1 MMEPTIVFGLF
12 TLFTIYGLWYPIP
25 LTTINPHFP
34 LPARIAGT
42 IQLTA
47 TTNSAVSMFRNVMW
61 PDSNPRPP
69 SNESLLNNITPS
81 INDQLQEFFD
91 KWDYKLEKH
100 ITENAERPI
109 STVTSYSTPTPTLQA
124 MVTNIIEP
132 QSYPA
137 SLDYNSW
144 VGYTFYQFAEKEVT
158 RNPNMYTLAAIFILV
173 NYWLVRSARQP
184 EVREELEAAKEVPI
198 DKIKE
203 LRDELIAHNARLH
216 LVEVKVEGLALADD
230 QRRFSRT
237 ASRQIPQVGESKQA
251 SAKAQTLPGTL
262 PASQPGKPEFDSLQ
276 EQLTEMRQ
284 DLVSL
289 KSNSET
295 RAEQLSENIASVM
308 STIKELQKES
318 ESTSRTRI
326 VNDAALVKKGVF
338 EDLKSELTPLSDRI
352 SDIEAYTSSSRG
364 ELGRFTSQISQI
376 MDSIN
381 LLRREFEKVKRKL
394 PADLASIK
402 TEMSREHKLEFDAV
416 EKQIIELRRA
426 ACLSRDELDDHLS
439 QRVSSIMGIINEA
452 KEDSASDAPIDP
464 IKKEMASL
472 KSSLKAV
479 EHAVK
484 EIGDETKSQDVHR
497 LRVSLEA
504 LQAESARSLQ
514 ELSNRLDIVMQDM
527 QVESWRVKHQQF
539 DQWIAMVESKL
550 QGLEHSTLTESN
562 LLPVLSQ
569 VETLN
574 TKVDL
579 NDSLL
584 KRVED
589 ECATKFEQKTLHSD
603 VKHLEGRVNQLE
615 SIPQKDPPSTI
626 KEEHTIKLRD
636 LSKSC
641 VDLRSEIGEIKD
653 TLTTLISDEV
663 PKYRSKTFDKL
674 TESVR
679 LSTSQIERD
688 IEARYARKEDVLK
701 CLTALQLD
709 GKRPIDLQRL
719 KKDLSEIENYAYA
732 TQNNLNLAVER
743 ITDNEQH
750 IETLREGNATNYKD
764 IRRCLDKL
772 GISGTIVP
780 LSAPINPKP
789 VPGESKPPVHIDLS
803 VGKKS
808 ISQVSS
814 NSQDRG
820 DKNISRFDPRYKGD
834 DKPVG
839 SDIESNL
846 SKRSESLKKINQDK
860 KNISRYDPRYQGSDK
875 FRKSYPDPGSSEAPK
890 AKGKPNPKADSFE
903 ERPKSSRDRSPA
915 SRASVAQSESAGKEK
930 TEVKM
935 TIAKERPEEGEDA
948 IKSLVEITS
957 RQEQP
962 SEREEKDVD
971 CMSVSDDN
979 GDDAPDPSSEPVSSK
994 SPEVAAT
1001 TESEDKMEM

>member
-1 MMEPTIVFGLF
+1 MMEPTIFFGLF
-12 TLFTIYGLWYPIP
+12 TLFTIYSLWYPIP
-25 LTTINPHFP
+25 LTTINPRFP
-34 LPARIAGT
+34 LPARIART

-69 SNESLLNNITPS
+69 SNESLPNNITPL
-81 INDQLQEFFD
+81 INDQLQEFLD

-100 ITENAERPI
+100 ITENAERPV

-124 MVTNIIEP
+124 MMANIIEP
-132 QSYPA
+132 QSYPDP
-137 SLDYNSW
+137 LDYNSW
-144 VGYTFYQFAEKEVT
+144 VGYTFYQFAEKEVR

-173 NYWLVRSARQP
+173 NYWLVRSARRS
-184 EVREELEAAKEVPI
+184 EVREELEAVKEVPI

-237 ASRQIPQVGESKQA
+237 ASRQIPQVGESEQA
-251 SAKAQTLPGTL
+251 STEAQTSPGIL
-262 PASQPGKPEFDSLQ
+262 PACQPGKPEFDSLQ

-295 RAEQLSENIASVM
+295 RSEHLSENIASVM

-326 VNDAALVKKGVF
+326 MNDAVSVKKSVF

-352 SDIEAYTSSSRG
+352 SDIEAYSSSSRG
-364 ELGRFTSQISQI
+364 ELGRFAIQVSQI
-376 MDSIN
+376 MESIN
-381 LLRREFEKVKRKL
+381 VLRREFEKVKRKL
-394 PADLASIK
+394 SAELASIK
-402 TEMSREHKLEFDAV
+402 TEISREHKLELDAV
-416 EKQIIELRRA
+416 EKQIIELRQT

-439 QRVSSIMGIINEA
+439 QRISSIMGIINEA
-452 KEDSASDAPIDP
+452 KEDSASGVPIDSV
-464 IKKEMASL
+464 KKEMASL
-472 KSSLKAV
+472 KSSLKVV
-479 EHAVK
+479 EHAMK
-484 EIGDETKSQDVHR
+484 EIGDETKNQDVHH

-504 LQAESARSLQ
+504 LQAESTRSLQ
-514 ELSNRLDIVMQDM
+514 ELSSRLDMAMQDI

-550 QGLEHSTLTESN
+550 QGLEHRSLTESN

-569 VETLN
+569 LEALN

-579 NDSLL
+579 NDSLF

-589 ECATKFEQKTLHSD
+589 ECATKFEQKSLYAD

-615 SIPQKDPPSTI
+615 SIPQKDPSSTM
-626 KEEHTIKLRD
+626 KEEHIIKLRD
-636 LSKSC
+636 LGKSC

-653 TLTTLISDEV
+653 TLTALISDEI
-663 PKYRSKTFDKL
+663 PKHRSETLDKL

-679 LSTSQIERD
+679 LSTSQIEKD
-688 IEARYARKEDVLK
+688 IEARYAHKEDVLK
-701 CLTALQLD
+701 CLNSLQLD
-709 GKRPIDLQRL
+709 GKKPIDLQRL

-732 TQNNLNLAVER
+732 TQNNLNLAIER

-780 LSAPINPKP
+780 LSAPIKPKP

-803 VGKKS
+803 VGKKFN
-808 ISQVSS
+808 SQVSS
-814 NSQDRG
+814 SSLDRG

-846 SKRSESLKKINQDK
+846 SKRSEPLKKTSQG

-875 FRKSYPDPGSSEAPK
+875 FRKSFPEPGSSEASK
-890 AKGKPNPKADSFE
+890 AEGKLNLTADSFV
-903 ERPKSSRDRSPA
+903 ERPKSSGDRSRA
-915 SRASVAQSESAGKEK
+915 SRASVAQSEFAGKEK
-930 TEVKM
+930 TEVEM
-935 TIAKERPEEGEDA
+935 TTAKEKPEEGEDA

-957 RQEQP
+957 RQEQQ

-971 CMSVSDDN
+971 SMSVSDDN
-979 GDDAPDPSSEPVSSK
+979 GDDAPDTSAEPVSSK
-994 SPEVAAT
+994 SPEIAAT